1 MFDFNDLKISFFLA
15 KKSIAKGNKSTIALT
30 ILIMAL
36 AYINLVFI
44 SSILMGILRTMD
56 TQAVNN
62 QFANIV
68 IEPEKDETYIKQV
81 RSIRTKINSIPGV
94 IGSSAHYVTGA
105 VFSFDK
111 DKDGKNVKTQSF
123 QLKSIVPEEESK
135 VTYIHKSVAIGSYLE
150 ESDRDKILIGKEISG
165 KYGSNM
171 ESLSLG
177 ADVGDKIVLTFK
189 NGVQRE
195 YEVKG
200 IFMSRYIDTDMMA
213 FVTKKEMES
222 VLNQSDRA
230 SEIIVKTKDT
240 GNESHYINEI
250 RKLGIT
256 EEKAKPWQDY
266 MGMSKSLS
274 ESLGTIRLIISLIG
288 LVVAGITIFIVIF
301 ISVVNKKKQIGILKA
316 IGMNEEIIIK
326 SYVIQALF
334 YSICGVGAGLLLTYF
349 LIVPYFEINPLDFPM
364 GPVSLVATIEDH
376 AINIFSLILAAIIAG
391 FIPSY
396 RVTKEDIVKAIWG
409 VQ

>member
-1 MFDFNDLKISFFLA
+1 MFNFNSLRISFFLA
-15 KKSIAKGNKSTIALT
+15 KKSISKGNKSTIALT

-68 IEPEKDETYIKQV
+68 IEPEEDETYIKQV
-81 RSIRTKINSIPGV
+81 RSIQAKINSIPGV
-94 IGSSAHYVTGA
+94 IGSSAHYTGGA

-111 DKDGKNVKTQSF
+111 DKDGKNVKSQSF
-123 QLKSIVPEEESK
+123 QFKSISPDEESK
-135 VTYIHKSVAIGSYLE
+135 VTDISKSVTIGNYLE

-171 ESLSLG
+171 ESVSLG
-177 ADVGDKIVLTFK
+177 ADVGDKITLTFK

-200 IFMSRYIDTDMMA
+200 IFMSKYIDTDIIA
-213 FVTKKEMES
+213 FITKKEMES

-230 SEIIVKTKDT
+230 SEIIVKIKDT
-240 GNESHYINEI
+240 GNETHYINEI

-256 EEKAKPWQDY
+256 KEKIKPWQDY

-274 ESLGTIRLIISLIG
+274 ESLSTIRFMISMIG

-301 ISVVNKKKQIGILKA
+301 ISVINKKKQIGILKA
-316 IGMNEEIIIK
+316 IGMEEKIIIK

-334 YSICGVGAGLLLTYF
+334 YSVCGVGMGLLITYF
-349 LIVPYFEINPLDFPM
+349 TIIPYFEKNPLDFPM
-364 GPVSLVATIEDH
+364 GPVSLVATSQDL
-376 AINIFSLILAAIIAG
+376 AVNMFSLIIAAIIAG
-391 FIPSY
+391 FIPAWQ
-396 RVTKEDIVKAIWG
+396 VTKEDIVKAIWG
-409 VQ
+409 AQ